1 MARNNIHE
9 MIGFLAVARERSFTK
24 AAAQL
29 GVTPSALSHSV
40 RNLEER
46 LSIRLLSRTTRDVSP
61 TEAGERFMR
70 SIGPHFEQIDA
81 EVDRLSELRDKP
93 AGNVRIACSD
103 YVIDTIFRPMLN
115 QFLRDYPDISVELY
129 IDNGFTNI
137 VEQRFDA
144 GVRLGEA
151 LSKDMI
157 AVRIGPDWRFT
168 VVGTPAYFERR
179 SKPEA
184 PQELT
189 SHSCINMRLT
199 TAGGIYAWEFK
210 KDGRELNVRVEGQ
223 LIFNS
228 VIPVLNAALDGHG
241 LAYVPE
247 DLTKPY
253 LESGEL
259 VEVLAD
265 WSPTWQ
271 GYHLYY
277 PSRRQASP
285 AFSAFVDAI
294 RYTNRTSP

>member
-9 MIGFLAVARERSFTK
+9 MIAFLAVARERSFTK

-29 GVTPSALSHSV
+29 GVTPSALSHSI
-40 RNLEER
+40 RHLEER
-46 LSIRLLSRTTRDVSP
+46 LSIRLLSRTTRNVSP
-61 TEAGERFMR
+61 TEAGERLMR

-81 EVDRLSELRDKP
+81 EIERLSELRDKP
-93 AGNVRIACSD
+93 AGNIRIACSD
-103 YVIDTIFRPMLN
+103 YVVDTIFRPMLKP
-115 QFLRDYPDISVELY
+115 FLRSYPDITVELF

-168 VVGTPAYFERR
+168 VVGTAGYFERR
-179 SKPEA
+179 SKPAA

-189 SHSCINMRLT
+189 SHSCINMRLPS
-199 TAGGIYAWEFK
+199 AGGLYAWEFK

-223 LIFNS
+223 LAFNS

-253 LESGEL
+253 LDSGEL

-294 RYTNRTSP
+294 RYAHKAAP

>member
-9 MIGFLAVARERSFTK
+9 MIAFLAVARERSFTR

-81 EVDRLSELRDKP
+81 EIDRLSELRDRP

-103 YVIDTIFRPMLN
+103 YVIDTIFRPMLD
-115 QFLRDYPDISVELY
+115 QFLRDYPDISVELF

-168 VVGTPAYFERR
+168 VVGTPDYFERR

-210 KDGRELNVRVEGQ
+210 KNGRELNVRVEGQ
-223 LIFNS
+223 LVFNS

-253 LESGEL
+253 LDRGDL

-294 RYTNRTSP
+294 RYAPKPLP

>member
-9 MIGFLAVARERSFTK
+9 MIAFLAVARERSFTK

-40 RNLEER
+40 RHLEER

-61 TEAGERFMR
+61 TEAGERLMR

-81 EVDRLSELRDKP
+81 EIDRLSELRDKP
-93 AGNVRIACSD
+93 AGNIRIACSD
-103 YVIDTIFRPMLN
+103 YVIDTIFRPMLR
-115 QFLRDYPDISVELY
+115 QFLRDYPDISVELF

-168 VVGTPAYFERR
+168 VVGTPDYFERR
-179 SKPEA
+179 SKPET
-184 PQELT
+184 PHELT
-189 SHSCINMRLT
+189 NHSCINMRLT
-199 TAGGIYAWEFK
+199 TAGGMYAWEFK

-223 LIFNS
+223 LAFNS

-253 LESGEL
+253 LDRGEL

-265 WSPTWQ
+265 WSPNWQ

-285 AFSAFVDAI
+285 AFSTFVEAI
-294 RYTNRTSP
+294 RYRG

>member
-9 MIGFLAVARERSFTK
+9 MIAFLAVARERSFTK

-40 RNLEER
+40 RHLEER
-46 LSIRLLSRTTRDVSP
+46 LSIRLLARTTRDVSP
-61 TEAGERFMR
+61 TEAGERLMR

-81 EVDRLSELRDKP
+81 EIDRLSELRDKP
-93 AGNVRIACSD
+93 AGNIRIACSD
-103 YVIDTIFRPMLN
+103 YVIDTIFRPVLRP
-115 QFLRDYPDISVELY
+115 FLREYPDISVELF

-168 VVGTPAYFERR
+168 VVGTPDYFERR
-179 SKPEA
+179 SKPET
-184 PQELT
+184 PHELT
-189 SHSCINMRLT
+189 NHSCINMRLT
-199 TAGGIYAWEFK
+199 TAGGMYGWEFK

-223 LIFNS
+223 LAFNS

-253 LESGEL
+253 LDRGEL

-265 WSPTWQ
+265 WSPNWQ
-271 GYHLYY
+271 GYHLSY

-285 AFSAFVDAI
+285 AFSAFVEAI
-294 RYTNRTSP
+294 RYRG